1 MSPSIPAR
9 RAVRRPSGLKS
20 ILIAVAVATALIL
33 LPSEMAGQDPVSG
46 HWLASVQGAGGAP
59 EVVFVLRLEGGAI
72 SGRRILPGQAPL
84 DVQGNCNGS
93 SVRLEFRIPEGG
105 GAVEIRIDAEA
116 REDRM
121 DGTWVAVLPSGQRV
135 ERPWVAQRTRA
146 GDLNLNTAGS
156 GPGR

>member
-1 MSPSIPAR
+1 MSPSCPAP
-9 RAVRRPSGLKS
+9 RAVSRPSAFRS
-20 ILIAVAVATALIL
+20 ILIAVAVAAALVL
-33 LPSEMAGQDPVSG
+33 LPAEMAGQDPVSG
-46 HWLASVQGAGGAP
+46 HWLASVQGDRGAP

-72 SGRRILPGQAPL
+72 SGRRILPGQDPL
-84 DVQGNCNGS
+84 DVRGNCTGT

-105 GAVEIRIDAEA
+105 GTVDIRIEAEA

-121 DGTWVAVLPSGQRV
+121 DGTWVAILPSGQRV

-146 GDLNLNTAGS
+146 GDLNTAGS